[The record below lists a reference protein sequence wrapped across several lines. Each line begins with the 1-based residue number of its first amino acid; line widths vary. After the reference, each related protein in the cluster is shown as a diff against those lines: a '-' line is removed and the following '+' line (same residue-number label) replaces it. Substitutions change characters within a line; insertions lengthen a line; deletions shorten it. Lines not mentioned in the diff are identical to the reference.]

1 MMPGPARQRGVAVLT
16 AMLVVMLATL
26 LAVNLAWET
35 SLDLRRTENM
45 LMQDQAHEYAEGA
58 AAWAADILEEDART
72 QSANVD
78 HPGENWAQRLPPLLV
93 EGGALEGFLEDAQG
107 RFDLNSLIDPVS
119 GAKNEPAFAQFQRLL
134 SALALDPDLAD
145 AVLDWLDP
153 DQSPELQG
161 AEDDRYTSRIPPY
174 RAANFWFTSTTEL
187 LAVEGFDL
195 EQFNLLSPHVTAL
208 PPSPTGEPHL
218 ININTATPAV
228 LRSLGENLSE
238 VDAEQLAAN
247 RPYDQV
253 EDLETL
259 IDPALLARVGVAS
272 GYFRLVVTVS
282 IGTTR
287 VTLYSLLERGG
298 QSVQVRLRTY
308 NTI

>member
-1 MMPGPARQRGVAVLT
+1 MTRGPARQRGVAVLT
-16 AMLVVMLATL
+16 AMLVVMLATV
-26 LAVNLAWET
+26 LAVNLAWQT

-45 LMQDQAHEYAEGA
+45 LMQDQAREYAEGA
-58 AAWAADILEEDART
+58 VALAADILEEDTRT

-78 HPGENWAQRLPPLLV
+78 HTGENWAQRLPPMLV
-93 EGGALEGFLEDAQG
+93 EGGALEGYLEDAQG
-107 RFDLNSLIDPVS
+107 RFDLNSLIDPVA
-119 GAKNEPAFAQFQRLL
+119 GTKDEAAFQQFQRLL
-134 SALALDPDLAD
+134 TALTLDPKLAD

-153 DQSPELQG
+153 DQVPELQG
-161 AEDDRYTSRIPPY
+161 AEDDRYTSRVPPY

-195 EQFNLLSPHVTAL
+195 EQFNLLAPHVTAL

-238 VDAEQLAAN
+238 VDAEQLAAM
-247 RPYDQV
+247 RPYDEVQ
-253 EDLETL
+253 DLETL
-259 IDPALLARVGVAS
+259 VDPALLPRIGVAS
-272 GYFRLVVTVS
+272 SYFRGVVTVS

-287 VTLYSLLERGG
+287 VTLYSLLERSG
-298 QSVQVRLRTY
+298 QAVQVRLRTY
-308 NTI
+308 DTI